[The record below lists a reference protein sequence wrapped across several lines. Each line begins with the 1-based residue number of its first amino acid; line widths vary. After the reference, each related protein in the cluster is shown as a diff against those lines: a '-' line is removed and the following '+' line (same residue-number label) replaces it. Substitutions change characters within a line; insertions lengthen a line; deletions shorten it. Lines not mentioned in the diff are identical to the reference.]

1 MRSETLLWTLN
12 HAPDGYM
19 WSLLKLARAVDKC
32 FVQRGPLVGQCF
44 NSAEYKEAK
53 KVISALVKHAEDDRT
68 EAALQEDDKD
78 PWRLQPNY
86 TSCSVGASVHRVC
99 YRVTRLLWFSC
110 SSETSKTPFHF
121 ANIHETISNIYFSV
135 TFRNNQWS
143 NRHMHE
149 LDTNFMFHQ
158 SRIQTLKI
166 LVFKSETFLFV
177 RKAE

>member
-1 MRSETLLWTLN
+1 MFDILFLLLLTAGPQDELKKEIRNIALNN

-78 PWRLQPNY
+78 P
-86 TSCSVGASVHRVC
+86 
-99 YRVTRLLWFSC
+99 
-110 SSETSKTPFHF
+110 
-121 ANIHETISNIYFSV
+121 
-135 TFRNNQWS
+135 
-143 NRHMHE
+143 
-149 LDTNFMFHQ
+149 
-158 SRIQTLKI
+158 
-166 LVFKSETFLFV
+166 
-177 RKAE
+177 